1 MELSSRYVQCLL
13 HQYMRLTLQYCMQ
26 IIFMELLGGIF
37 KVTSQNWKE
46 WLAAIAIGAGSM
58 VVAFLTKAVTRCAK
72 DRCLQGL
79 STCCGTV
86 SAAVSSMLC
95 ICILKVHVKTTL
107 SGTLCTHYF
116 FRCIKGRPLDS
127 TSNGAVQAL

>member
-1 MELSSRYVQCLL
+1 MCGLSIQRCA
-13 HQYMRLTLQYCMQ
+13 Q

-37 KVTSQNWKE
+37 KVTGQNWKE

-79 STCCGTV
+79 IIQCSDCGCRCIIC
-86 SAAVSSMLC
+86 AVHQRREVLLRC
-95 ICILKVHVKTTL
+95 KPETL
-107 SGTLCTHYF
+107 QGTLCSASQVYQGEAAGQHIE
-116 FRCIKGRPLDS
+116 RSCAGIVILLAAWKKINS
-127 TSNGAVQAL
+127 